1 MREGEREFRAINN
14 DTFFEKKEKRKEK
27 YEIVFLN
34 ETRGWLVKLEEF
46 YLERDD
52 LWIVIFPRLV

>member
-1 MREGEREFRAINN
+1 MRGGEREFRAINN

-34 ETRGWLVKLEEF
+34 ETRG
-46 YLERDD
+46 
-52 LWIVIFPRLV
+52 